1 MKIAFN
7 IYVVL
12 TLMVIAQGLFAAL
25 ILSTSKVNKLA
36 NRFLSLLL
44 LSFSLWLIDSF
55 YKVAEVYQQDPE
67 FYFQPIFYSFAFG
80 PLIFFYVKSI
90 TNSSF
95 QFSKK
100 DWVHFFP
107 VLLQTGLYW
116 FLTFQPYSYKLW
128 FWETIHFP
136 ITYGLEFNL
145 TLISMAIYLGF
156 SIRLLVRYQKWL
168 EDQFSEFS
176 KIHLNWLKIVLM
188 IMLVLCVFWSVDLIA
203 RYLFDIYLTYNFSE
217 ISLGF
222 VVLLLAYGGI
232 RQSNNSQVNFENKVV
247 ETNLALD
254 EIDVELVEKIKQR
267 MLNEKDYLNPTLSLK
282 EFAKNLNTPARTIS
296 KHINQGLGI
305 SFVDF
310 VNQYR
315 VEEVKHKITS
325 GELDQF
331 TLLSIALESGFNSK
345 SSFNRIFKK
354 LTQMSPTEYVNE
366 SQSKN

>member
-7 IYVVL
+7 IYVIL
-12 TLMVIAQGLFAAL
+12 TLIVIAQGLFAAL
-25 ILSTSKVNKLA
+25 ILSTSKVNKMA

-90 TNSSF
+90 TNNSF

-100 DWVHFFP
+100 DWIHFLP
-107 VLLQTGLYW
+107 VLLQAGLYW
-116 FLTFQPYSYKLW
+116 FLTFQDYSYKLW

-136 ITYGLEFNL
+136 MTYGLEFNF
-145 TLISMAIYLGF
+145 TLISMAIYLGL
-156 SIRLLVRYQKWL
+156 SIRLLMRYQKWL

-176 KIHLNWLKIVLM
+176 KIHLNWLKILLT
-188 IMLVLCVFWSVDLIA
+188 IMLVLCVFWSIDLIL
-203 RYLFDIYLTYNFSE
+203 RYFFDIYHVYNFSE

-232 RQSNNSQVNFENKVV
+232 RQSNILQVNFENEVV
-247 ETNLALD
+247 KTNLVLD
-254 EIDVELVEKIKQR
+254 EIDVALVEKIKQR
-267 MLNEKDYLNPTLSLK
+267 MLIEKDYLNPTLSLK
-282 EFAKNLNTPARTIS
+282 EFSKNLNTPARTIS

-315 VEEVKHKITS
+315 VEEVKHKIAA
-325 GELDQF
+325 GRLDQF
-331 TLLSIALESGFNSK
+331 TLLSVALESGFNSK

-354 LTQMSPTEYVNE
+354 LTEMSPSEYVNTT
-366 SQSKN
+366 QSKN

>member
-25 ILSTSKVNKLA
+25 ILSTSKVNKVA

-67 FYFQPIFYSFAFG
+67 FYFQPIFYSLAFG

-100 DWVHFFP
+100 DWIHFVP
-107 VLLQTGLYW
+107 VLLQAGLYW
-116 FLTFQPYSYKLW
+116 FLTFQSYPYKLW

-168 EDQFSEFS
+168 ENQFSEFS
-176 KIHLNWLKIVLM
+176 KIHLNWLKILLT
-188 IMLVLCVFWSVDLIA
+188 IMLVLCVFWSVDLIL
-203 RYLFDIYLTYNFSE
+203 RYLFDIYHVYNFSE

-232 RQSNNSQVNFENKVV
+232 RQSNISQVNFEIKEKKSNAVV
-247 ETNLALD
+247 EELDVNLL
-254 EIDVELVEKIKQR
+254 EKIKAR
-267 MLNEKDYLNPTLSLK
+267 MTKEKDYLNPTLSLK
-282 EFAKNLNTPARTIS
+282 EFSQNLNTPSRTIS

-315 VEEVKHKITS
+315 VEELKAKIDS
-325 GELDQF
+325 GQLEQF
-331 TLLSIALESGFNSK
+331 TLLSLALESGFNSK

-354 LTQMSPTEYVNE
+354 LTKMSPSEYVNA
-366 SQSKN
+366 SHDKK

>member
-12 TLMVIAQGLFAAL
+12 TLVVIAQGLFAAL
-25 ILSTSKVNKLA
+25 ILGTSKVNKVA

-44 LSFSLWLIDSF
+44 LSFSLWLIDTF

-67 FYFQPIFYSFAFG
+67 FYFQPIFYSLAFG

-90 TNSSF
+90 TNNSF

-100 DWVHFFP
+100 DLVHFLP
-107 VLLQTGLYW
+107 VLMQAGLYW

-128 FWETIHFP
+128 FWQTIHFP
-136 ITYGLEFNL
+136 VTYNFEFNM
-145 TLISMAIYLGF
+145 TLVSMAIYLGF
-156 SIRLLVRYQKWL
+156 SIRLLMRYQKWL

-176 KIHLNWLKIVLM
+176 KIHLNWLKILLT
-188 IMLVLCVFWSVDLIA
+188 IMLVLCVFWSADILL
-203 RYLFDIYLTYNFSE
+203 RYLFDIYHQFNFSE

-232 RQSNNSQVNFENKVV
+232 RQSNISQVNFENK
-247 ETNLALD
+247 EMKTTLALD
-254 EIDVELVEKIKQR
+254 DIDVDLVEKIKQR
-267 MLNEKDYLNPTLSLK
+267 MVNEKDFLNPTLSLK
-282 EFAKNLNTPARTIS
+282 EFAKKLGTPSRTIS

-305 SFVDF
+305 TFVDF

-315 VEEVKHKITS
+315 VEEVKKKIAS
-325 GELDQF
+325 GRLDQF
-331 TLLSIALESGFNSK
+331 TLLSVALESGFNSK

-354 LTQMSPTEYVNE
+354 LTKMSPSEYVNTT
-366 SQSKN
+366 QSRD

>member
-100 DWVHFFP
+100 DCIHFVP

-136 ITYGLEFNL
+136 ITYSLEFNL
-145 TLISMAIYLGF
+145 TLISMVIYLGF

-176 KIHLNWLKIVLM
+176 KIHLNWLKILLT
-188 IMLVLCVFWSVDLIA
+188 IMLVLCVFWSIDLVL
-203 RYLFDIYLTYNFSE
+203 RYFFDIYHVYNFSE

-222 VVLLLAYGGI
+222 VILLLAYGGI
-232 RQSNNSQVNFENKVV
+232 RQSNISQVNFENKVPK
-247 ETNLALD
+247 TNLALD
-254 EIDVELVEKIKQR
+254 EIYEVLIEKIKKR

-282 EFAKNLNTPARTIS
+282 EFSQNLNKPSRTIS

-315 VEEVKHKITS
+315 VEEVKVKIDS
-325 GELDQF
+325 GQLEQF
-331 TLLSIALESGFNSK
+331 TLLSLALESGFNSK

-354 LTQMSPTEYVNE
+354 LTKMSPSEYVNA
-366 SQSKN
+366 SHDKK

>member
-25 ILSTSKVNKLA
+25 ILSTSKVNKVA

-44 LSFSLWLIDSF
+44 LGFSLWLIDSF

-100 DWVHFFP
+100 DWIHFVP
-107 VLLQTGLYW
+107 VLLQAGLYW
-116 FLTFQPYSYKLW
+116 FLTFQSYPYKLW

-145 TLISMAIYLGF
+145 TLISMTIYLGF
-156 SIRLLVRYQKWL
+156 SIRLLMNYQKWL

-188 IMLVLCVFWSVDLIA
+188 IMLVLCVFWSVDLIS
-203 RYLFDIYLTYNFSE
+203 RYLFDIYLVYNFSE

-232 RQSNNSQVNFENKVV
+232 RQSNILQVNFENKVAK
-247 ETNLALD
+247 TNLGLD
-254 EIDVELVEKIKQR
+254 EMDIVLIEKIKTR
-267 MLNEKDYLNPTLSLK
+267 MLIEKDYLNPTLSLK
-282 EFAKNLNTPARTIS
+282 EFSQNLNTPSRTIS
-296 KHINQGLGI
+296 KHINQGLEI

-315 VEEVKHKITS
+315 VEEVKVKIDS
-325 GELDQF
+325 GQLEQF
-331 TLLSIALESGFNSK
+331 TLLSLALESGFNSK

-354 LTQMSPTEYVNE
+354 LTHMSPSEYVNR
-366 SQSKN
+366 SHDKK